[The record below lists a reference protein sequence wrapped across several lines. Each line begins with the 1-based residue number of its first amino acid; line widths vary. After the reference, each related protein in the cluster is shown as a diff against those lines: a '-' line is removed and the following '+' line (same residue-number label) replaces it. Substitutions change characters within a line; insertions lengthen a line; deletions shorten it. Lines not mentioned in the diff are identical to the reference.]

1 LEVLSSESTNA
12 CTQEVDFPMNGGY
25 FDMPDVRVLKQKAL
39 LACKRGND
47 GETERRQTPNH
58 TLPQLQAGP

>member
-1 LEVLSSESTNA
+1 
-12 CTQEVDFPMNGGY
+12 MNGGY